1 MTVGPH
7 HEAHGRKDTRPF
19 FLTWCI
25 YATALLIAGAF
36 FQQMAPKFDFRNF
49 YAAGYLVRTQPAS
62 LYNLARQQQ
71 VQSTL
76 ISAGDKPLPF
86 VHPSYEAL
94 LYAPFSMLSY
104 HWAYL
109 CFLAFNL
116 LLLVVLFLRA
126 YPVFSTPLT
135 FWQPRPGLM
144 LFLYFALFVA
154 LWHGQ
159 NSVLFLLLCGLAYM
173 ELEDGRDLSAGCLLA
188 LGLFK
193 FQVALPLAF
202 LCAVRRGRRFTTG
215 FAMTAA
221 GVALLCLAIVG
232 RSGIASFVGLIHAA
246 TLEGDQSAQAQSAI
260 AVFPGAMPNLVGLL
274 SPLAN
279 RIPASTA
286 FALAALLSTVIF
298 AAGIYLVRKASSE
311 ATAFAIAT
319 ICAALV
325 SYHMYMS
332 DQALILLPMALLS
345 RLLSK
350 GVLAALYLVPPFLV
364 LVMGPQWS
372 YLAVI
377 PTLWMLLEAAQL
389 VLRSRRFE
397 ELVAA

>member
-1 MTVGPH
+1 MTAGPH
-7 HEAHGRKDTRPF
+7 HEPHLRKDTRPF
-19 FLTWCI
+19 FFAWSI
-25 YATALLIAGAF
+25 YAAALLAAGAF
-36 FQQMAPKFDFRNF
+36 FQQLAPRFDFRNF

-62 LYNLARQQQ
+62 LYDLARQQQ

-76 ISAGDKPLPF
+76 ISTGDKPLPF

-94 LYAPFSMLSY
+94 LYAPFSLLSY
-104 HWAYL
+104 HRAYL

-116 LLLVVLFLRA
+116 VLVVVLFLRA
-126 YPVFSTPLT
+126 YPILSARLT

-144 LFLYFALFVA
+144 LFPFFALFVA

-173 ELEDGRDLSAGCLLA
+173 ELEEERDLSAGCLLA

-202 LCAVRRGRRFTTG
+202 LCAVRRGRRFTAG
-215 FAMTAA
+215 FAVTAV
-221 GVALLCLAIVG
+221 GVALLCFAIVG
-232 RSGIASFVGLIHAA
+232 RSGMASFAGLIHAA

-286 FALAALLSTVIF
+286 FALAVALSSVIF

-345 RLLSK
+345 RSLSK
-350 GVLAALYLVPPFLV
+350 GVLAALYLVPAFLV
-364 LVMGPQWS
+364 SALELQWNF
-372 YLAVI
+372 LAVI

>member
-1 MTVGPH
+1 MIAGPH
-7 HEAHGRKDTRPF
+7 HEPHAGKDTRPF
-19 FLTWCI
+19 FFAWCI
-25 YATALLIAGAF
+25 YAAALLAAGAF
-36 FQQMAPKFDFRNF
+36 FQQLAPRFDFRNF

-62 LYNLARQQQ
+62 LYDLARQEQ

-76 ISAGDKPLPF
+76 ISAGNKPLPF

-94 LYAPFSMLSY
+94 LYAPFSLLSY

-126 YPVFSTPLT
+126 YPVFSAPLT

-144 LFLYFALFVA
+144 LFPFFALAVA

-173 ELEDGRDLSAGCLLA
+173 ELEDGRDVSAGCLLA

-193 FQVALPLAF
+193 FHVALPLAF
-202 LCAVRRGRRFTTG
+202 LCAVRRGRRFTAG
-215 FAMTAA
+215 FAVTAV
-221 GVALLCLAIVG
+221 GVALLCFAIVG
-232 RSGIASFVGLIHAA
+232 KSGMASFVSLIHAA
-246 TLEGDQSAQAQSAI
+246 TLEGDQSAQAKAAI
-260 AVFPGAMPNLVGLL
+260 AVFPEAMPNLVGLL

-279 RIPASTA
+279 WVPASTVFA
-286 FALAALLSTVIF
+286 FVAALSAAIF

-311 ATAFAIAT
+311 AAAFAIAT
-319 ICAALV
+319 VCAALV

-332 DQALILLPMALLS
+332 DEALILLPMALLS
-345 RLLSK
+345 RSLSK
-350 GVLAALYLVPPFLV
+350 GALAALYVVPLVVV
-364 LVMGPQWS
+364 LFMGPQWS
-372 YLAVI
+372 FLAAI

-389 VLRSRRFE
+389 VVRSRRFE